1 MKTAVIY
8 TRVSTMKQVDTGIS
22 LETQLDILRKYCD
35 LNNFDKVIEISDAGL
50 SGKNTKRPGFEKV
63 MDLVRK
69 KKINAI
75 VVYSLSRF
83 GRNTVDIIQSI
94 DVINKNGISFHSYTE
109 KLDTTSASGKFFLT
123 LLSALSQME
132 RDVISERTKAALSY
146 KKSIGECIGQIPFGK
161 NLKDR
166 KLIINRRESFIL
178 KTIKEWRD
186 KGYSYNEIVDKLELM
201 GAKNKNGEV
210 SWHKSQVIRL
220 LKNN

>member
-8 TRVSTMKQVDTGIS
+8 TRVSTMKQVENGIS

-35 LNNFDKVIEISDAGL
+35 LNDFDKVIEISDAGL

-69 KKINAI
+69 KKIDAI

-83 GRNTVDIIQSI
+83 GRNTVDIIQSV

-109 KLDTTSASGKFFLT
+109 KLDTTSPSGKFFLT

-146 KKSIGECIGQIPFGK
+146 KKSMGECIGQIPFGHDSK
-161 NLKDR
+161 NG
-166 KLIINRRESFIL
+166 KLIINKSEFLVLNS
-178 KTIKEWRD
+178 IKEWRNE
-186 KGYSYNEIVDKLELM
+186 GHSYNEIVNRLVLTK
-201 GAKNKNGEV
+201 AKNKNGEV
-210 SWHKSQVIRL
+210 KWYKSQVIRL
-220 LKNN
+220 LQNN